1 MENKIIEYVDRK
13 FIAYP
18 KTEKMT
24 AFRADLLSR
33 MLNQY
38 KAYKKNGMSEQK
50 SYAQAIA
57 VMNHYSGKASKA
69 GSARTGYY
77 RLFEGVA

>member
-18 KTEKMT
+18 KTEKMV

-38 KAYKKNGMSEQK
+38 NACKKNGMSEQK
-50 SYAQAIA
+50 SYTVAIA
-57 VMNHYSGKASKA
+57 EMNHYSGKASKP
-69 GSARTGYY
+69 GMVRTNYR
-77 RLFEGVA
+77 RLFEGIA